1 MSNVNVNS
9 IKNLNNN
16 VTVDISTDNQIT
28 VTGANNF
35 SVTSSG
41 DVTAT
46 GTVGATGNIGIG
58 TATPGVA
65 VDARN
70 KTDAIALPKGTTA
83 QRPTAAPGML
93 RWNTT
98 TGAAE
103 LYNGAEWIEVITDYV
118 PSGSTILG

>member
-16 VTVDISTDNQIT
+16 VTVDISTDNQI
-28 VTGANNF
+28 N
-35 SVTSSG
+35 
-41 DVTAT
+41 VTAT
-46 GTVGATGNIGIG
+46 NSSISGNIGIG
-58 TATPGVA
+58 GNIDISGNVGVGSTVPTVA
-65 VDARN
+65 LDIGN
-70 KTDAIALPKGTTA
+70 KTDAVALPKGTTA
-83 QRPTAAPGML
+83 QRPTAVAGML

>member
-16 VTVDISTDNQIT
+16 VTVDLSTDNKLVVSGST
-28 VTGANNF
+28 NF
-35 SVTSSG
+35 SVDADG
-41 DVTAT
+41 DVTAS

-70 KTDAIALPKGTTA
+70 KTDAIALPRGTTA
-83 QRPTAAPGML
+83 QRPTAVAGMM
-93 RWNTT
+93 RWNST

-118 PSGSTILG
+118 PCGSTILG

>member
-16 VTVDISTDNQIT
+16 VTVDLSTDNQIT
-28 VTGANNF
+28 VTATDTTF
-35 SVTSSG
+35 SGNV
-41 DVTAT
+41 DVT
-46 GTVGATGNIGIG
+46 GNVGVGSTVPT
-58 TATPGVA
+58 VA
-65 VDARN
+65 LDVGN
-70 KTDAIALPKGTTA
+70 KTDAVALPKGTTA
-83 QRPTAAPGML
+83 QRPTAVAGMI

-103 LYNGAEWIEVITDYV
+103 LYNGAEWIEVITDYI

>member
-35 SVTSSG
+35 SVTSGG

-70 KTDAIALPKGTTA
+70 KTDAIALPRGTTA
-83 QRPTAAPGML
+83 QRPTAVAGMM
-93 RWNTT
+93 RWNST